1 MSKTSGIGF
10 AVALDDSGGT
20 PRTISND
27 ITNLTLATPRAEQ
40 DVTGLDKLAHE
51 RLVLLADATETLN
64 GAFNPATNAQHD
76 VFKTVPSTSVGRTVT
91 NTIAAKVLAM
101 EVLISDYSLT
111 RAADGGLSWTAPMAI
126 FDGATVTWA

>member
-1 MSKTSGIGF
+1 MAKTSGIGWV
-10 AVALDDSGGT
+10 VALDDSSGSAK
-20 PRTISND
+20 TISND
-27 ITNLTLATPRAEQ
+27 ITNLTLSTPRAEQ

-64 GAFNPATNAQHD
+64 GSFNPASDMSHD
-76 VFKTVPSTSVGRTVT
+76 VLKTVPSTSVGRTIT
-91 NTIAAKVLAM
+91 NTIASKVLAM

-111 RAADGGLSWTAPMAI
+111 RAADGGLSWTAPMGI